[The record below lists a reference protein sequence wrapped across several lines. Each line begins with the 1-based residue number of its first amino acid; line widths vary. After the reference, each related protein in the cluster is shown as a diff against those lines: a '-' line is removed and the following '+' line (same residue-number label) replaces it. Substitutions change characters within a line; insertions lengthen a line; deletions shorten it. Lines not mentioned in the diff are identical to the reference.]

1 MNRYIRLAIVLM
13 LLVTSCKSKKNIAE
27 SDVINFST
35 RKVISNHM
43 NAGFNRKT
51 LNARITAKYQ
61 DPKSSASF
69 SVKLRM
75 EKDKTIWLSATKFG
89 IPVAKAKIT
98 PERVSYYE
106 KLSRTYF
113 DGDFVLI
120 SKFLGTEL
128 DYEKLQNLLL
138 GQAILDLKKGKFSS
152 DYKNKS
158 YELLP
163 KKSNGLYEILFV
175 LNQENF
181 KLKSQE
187 VKSRAEEQLLAVTYP
202 NYTNVDG
209 ETIPKKIAI
218 RAIDKKN
225 ITTINME
232 YKSVVLDEELTFPFT
247 IPQGYKELKFE

>member
-1 MNRYIRLAIVLM
+1 MNRYIRLVIVLM

-27 SDVINFST
+27 SDAINFST

-43 NAGFNRKT
+43 NADFKRKT
-51 LNARITAKYQ
+51 LNARIIAKYQ

-69 SVKLRM
+69 SVKLRI

-98 PERVSYYE
+98 PEHVSYYE
-106 KLSRTYF
+106 KLNKTYF
-113 DGDFVLI
+113 DGDFKLI
-120 SKFLGTEL
+120 NKFLGTDL
-128 DYEKLQNLLL
+128 DYDKLQNLLL

-152 DYKNKS
+152 DYKNRS
-158 YELLP
+158 YELIP
-163 KKSNGLYEILFV
+163 KKSGELFDILFV
-175 LNQENF
+175 MNPDNF
-181 KLKSQE
+181 KLRSQQ
-187 VKSRAEEQLLAVTYP
+187 VKSSSEEQLLAVTYP
-202 NYTNVDG
+202 NYTEVDG

-232 YKSVVLDEELTFPFT
+232 YKSVVLDEELTFPFS